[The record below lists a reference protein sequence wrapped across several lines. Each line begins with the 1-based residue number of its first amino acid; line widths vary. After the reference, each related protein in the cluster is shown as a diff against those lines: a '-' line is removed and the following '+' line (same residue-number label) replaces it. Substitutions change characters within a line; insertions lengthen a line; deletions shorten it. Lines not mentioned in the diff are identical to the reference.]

1 MRTHHF
7 QPDHDNGPDHRGDY
21 RCICGMPE
29 KHGSHDVPE
38 PPVGDVSDRIIGE
51 GDSNEPVDT

>member
-7 QPDHDNGPDHRGDY
+7 QPDHENGPDHRGDY

-51 GDSNEPVDT
+51 GEAVET